1 MPTCKSPLKGPSF
14 GTLMTLGALRIRKKT
29 YFNKIK
35 FQLFNPC
42 ASPDYLSKRQSQE
55 GYLTGPSFKRPQL
68 RTCSPAN
75 HKSHR
80 CRMEGILGELPLGL
94 GHRLNNPPFCASS
107 SWLHTSGEGQS
118 CLLPFTVQDGTP
130 FSSGKP
136 TLSRIQ
142 MSHTHKLVSPTPS
155 LLGGEMCRFK
165 SIDFEICYNQ
175 SESSNL
181 SFVFI
186 CH

>member
-14 GTLMTLGALRIRKKT
+14 GNLMTLGALRIRKKT

-80 CRMEGILGELPLGL
+80 CRMEAILGELPLGL
-94 GHRLNNPPFCASS
+94 GHRLFLCIKFMATYKWGRTVMPPAIHCTRWNPIFQWETHSVKNPNEPHTQISFTDAKPFG
-107 SWLHTSGEGQS
+107 W
-118 CLLPFTVQDGTP
+118 
-130 FSSGKP
+130 
-136 TLSRIQ
+136 
-142 MSHTHKLVSPTPS
+142 
-155 LLGGEMCRFK
+155 
-165 SIDFEICYNQ
+165 
-175 SESSNL
+175 
-181 SFVFI
+181 
-186 CH
+186 